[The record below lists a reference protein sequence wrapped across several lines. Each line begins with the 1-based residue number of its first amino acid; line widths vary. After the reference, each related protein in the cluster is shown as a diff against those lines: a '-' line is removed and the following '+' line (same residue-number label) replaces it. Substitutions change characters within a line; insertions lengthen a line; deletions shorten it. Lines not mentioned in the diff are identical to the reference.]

1 MDVMSTVT
9 NMYIR
14 TVTCGF
20 HGSHGRLKQVRIGM
34 GSTSTMRT
42 TTLTTGTPTGSSTA
56 RSSGRGRVS
65 RPSR

>member
-1 MDVMSTVT
+1 MDVMSTGT

-20 HGSHGRLKQVRIGM
+20 RGGLGRLKQVRTGM

-42 TTLTTGTPTGSSTA
+42 TTLTTGTPTG
-56 RSSGRGRVS
+56 
-65 RPSR
+65 